1 VTLLT
6 KVKEQ
11 IVPITIVAVIIA
23 VGYFTFTR
31 MPPRGSPWDIA
42 EWILLLVTFC
52 TLFSLF
58 PAVAIIYG
66 WRTGNRIGAF
76 LVGVLA
82 LPLVFIFGFI
92 LLRPG
97 NMVFLPQS
105 NTFPFI
111 AVLTTICGLAGYCAA
126 QRTRNYLAVSII
138 LTGLWLIIWMSGF
151 N

>member
-97 NMVFLPQS
+97 NMVFLLSPIHSPLSLFLRQS
-105 NTFPFI
+105 
-111 AVLTTICGLAGYCAA
+111 AGLRDIVQHRGREITLRY
-126 QRTRNYLAVSII
+126 Q
-138 LTGLWLIIWMSGF
+138 
-151 N
+151 